1 MVSRSAY
8 RARSREAESLT
19 CGSRQQL
26 AAWVGTGVMIGILAV
41 GLVGCA
47 ISVGQVSTTGTGT
60 TIPLTILRGSDH
72 STLATVPVTISGKG
86 PYAFI
91 LDTGASISLVD
102 ASVARQLNLP
112 RSGGRQPVS
121 GVGGTELVAFVVVS
135 TWKAGNVALPRSTIG
150 SGTLPSGQA
159 DNRVSGL
166 LGSDIWSQFGKI
178 SVDYD
183 LGVLT
188 VYQRTGANSG
198 TPSGVVRGRSLAV
211 SDARCVPYPLL
222 TGAGSVLSSQRCA
235 PQHSGLQEA
244 ERLGGMPRATGS
256 QTGSSGYDR

>member
-1 MVSRSAY
+1 MVRWAACRGRSAE
-8 RARSREAESLT
+8 AKSRG
-19 CGSRQQL
+19 CGSRRLL
-26 AAWVGTGVMIGILAV
+26 AVWMGTGLMLGVLAV

-47 ISVGQVSTTGTGT
+47 ITVGQVSTTGTGT
-60 TIPLTILRGSDH
+60 TIPLTIVRGSDH
-72 STLATVPVTISGKG
+72 STLATVPVTINGKG
-86 PYAFI
+86 PYAFV

-121 GVGGTELVAFVVVS
+121 GVGGTELVAFVVVT
-135 TWKAGNVALPRSTIG
+135 TWKAGSVALPRSTIG
-150 SGTLPSGQA
+150 SGSLPSGQA

-188 VYQRTGANSG
+188 VYQRTGANGG
-198 TPSGVVRGRSLAV
+198 TPVGAVRGCSLAV
-211 SDARCVPYPLL
+211 SDARDVSHNRYSLGP
-222 TGAGSVLSSQRCA
+222 GAS
-235 PQHSGLQEA
+235 
-244 ERLGGMPRATGS
+244 
-256 QTGSSGYDR
+256 